1 MISVIQ
7 LIASVFSL
15 FALSRVILRAK
26 DKKITNA
33 ELVFWLGIWSTFIV
47 VVLFPSITSSIAMF
61 LGISRGTD
69 VILYGSVGVLFYL
82 IFRLYVK
89 VEETERE
96 ITAIVRQKALEK
108 KKK

>member
-1 MISVIQ
+1 MVSVIQ
-7 LIASVFSL
+7 IMASIFSL

-26 DKKITNA
+26 DKKITNN
-33 ELVFWLGIWSTFIV
+33 ELIFWLGIWISFIV
-47 VVLFPSITSSIAMF
+47 IVLFPDIMSYIAIK

-89 VEETERE
+89 IEETERE
-96 ITAIVRQKALEK
+96 ITTLVREKALEK

>member
-1 MISVIQ
+1 MISIIQ
-7 LIASVFSL
+7 ILALVFSL

-26 DKKITNA
+26 DKKITSG
-33 ELVFWLGIWSTFIV
+33 ELIFWLSIWITLIIV
-47 VVLFPSITSSIAMF
+47 VILPSIISKLALI

-69 VILYGSVGVLFYL
+69 VIIYGSVGVLFYL

-89 VEETERE
+89 LEETERE
-96 ITAIVRQKALEK
+96 ITTLVRENALEK